1 MTYSASGSFTK
12 NREGIQ
18 NFKGT
23 GDSRYVYQNEL
34 DKACFQHG
42 MAYGDF
48 KDLTRRELLIEYY
61 VIKHLK
67 IAKIR
72 KYDGYQRGLTLMV
85 YKFFDKKSVGGSIK
99 NEITSNKELAGEV
112 HKPVIRKVIKRK
124 VHLSLIDN
132 IWGADLADTQLIS
145 KFNKGLRFLWYVFDI
160 YNKYVGGYS
169 INR

>member
-1 MTYSASGSFTK
+1 MTYSASGPFTK
-12 NREGIQ
+12 NREEIQ

-23 GDSRYVYQNEL
+23 GDSRYVCQNEL

-85 YKFFDKKSVGGSIK
+85 YKYFDKKSVGGSIK